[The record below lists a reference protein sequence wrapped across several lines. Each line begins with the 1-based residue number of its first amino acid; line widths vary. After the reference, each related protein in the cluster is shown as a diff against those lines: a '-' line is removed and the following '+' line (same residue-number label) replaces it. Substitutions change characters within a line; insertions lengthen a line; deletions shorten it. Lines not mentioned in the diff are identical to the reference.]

1 MSLIPASADLS
12 PSGLSKHLPDESG
25 SLPGG
30 QILMAAAKRKKYIYI
45 IAEEDKISLE
55 TLVA

>member
-1 MSLIPASADLS
+1 MKVGHSLEDRFSWQLLK
-12 PSGLSKHLPDESG
+12 G
-25 SLPGG
+25 
-30 QILMAAAKRKKYIYI
+30 KKNIYI